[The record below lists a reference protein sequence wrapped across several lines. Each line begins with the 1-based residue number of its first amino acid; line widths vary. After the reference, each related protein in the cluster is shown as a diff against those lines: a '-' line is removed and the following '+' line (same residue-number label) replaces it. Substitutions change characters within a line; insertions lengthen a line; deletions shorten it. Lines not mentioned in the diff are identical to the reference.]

1 MSVAFSKLKP
11 GLVLLD
17 IHTQRADNTMA
28 RQLGCWK
35 VRVISVD
42 AGTRSALCSWNS
54 NPPRL
59 YRERDFKRLYL
70 KPTRAY
76 LVQEERRSKRTP

>member
-17 IHTQRADNTMA
+17 IHKVRMGNTKMH
-28 RQLGCWK
+28 QLGCWK

-42 AGTRSALCSWNS
+42 PEKRTALCSWNS
-54 NPPRL
+54 NPARL
-59 YRERDFKRLYL
+59 YHERDFKRLYL
-70 KPTRAY
+70 KPTKAY
-76 LVQEERRSKRTP
+76 LAQQERQSQRVP